1 MMHIIYKLSIDGLIR
16 VVNMARVSRQQT
28 EINRRTITE
37 VSSRLFRE
45 RGIKGVS
52 VSDLMSAAGLTHGGF
67 YGHFESKDALA
78 AHACRSAFERSA
90 EKWRTR
96 AGASAGGACAKA
108 GLAERYLS
116 VESCRNPGASCPAA
130 ALATDMAREPVDAP
144 VRAAFAKG
152 VEVLVDLLAS
162 MQQKGGA
169 AADRQQALADFAT
182 MVGALVLARATTGY
196 AISNEF
202 LGAAKQRIVTPL
214 KPVSRRSK
222 P

>member
-1 MMHIIYKLSIDGLIR
+1 
-16 VVNMARVSRQQT
+16 MARVSKQQT

-37 VSSRLFRE
+37 ASSRLFRE

-78 AHACRSAFERSA
+78 AHVCRSAFERSA
-90 EKWRTR
+90 EKWRAR
-96 AGASAGGACAKA
+96 AAASSGGDSAKA

-116 VESCRNPGASCPAA
+116 VEACKNPGASCPAA
-130 ALATDMAREPVDAP
+130 ALAIDMAREPVDAP
-144 VRAAFAKG
+144 VRAAFATG
-152 VEVLVDLLAS
+152 VEALMDVLAS
-162 MQQKGGA
+162 MQQKGDA
-169 AADRQQALADFAT
+169 STDRQQALADFAT
-182 MVGALVLARATTGY
+182 MLGALVLARATAGY
-196 AISNEF
+196 PISNEF
-202 LGAAKQRIVTPL
+202 LAAGKQRIVTPP